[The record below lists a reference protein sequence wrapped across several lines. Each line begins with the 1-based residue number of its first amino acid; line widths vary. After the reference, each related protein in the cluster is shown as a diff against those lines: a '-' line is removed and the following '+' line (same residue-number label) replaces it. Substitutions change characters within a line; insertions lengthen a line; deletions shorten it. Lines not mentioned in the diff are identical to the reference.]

1 MSTKI
6 VYILSHMP
14 KPRKTAAF
22 SLSSMEKVIYQQEGR
37 TRAKPAS
44 QRSGKERKKQRK
56 KTEHRNGAHRRG
68 RVIGLSYKVSRE

>member
-22 SLSSMEKVIYQQEGR
+22 SLSSMEKVIYQNKSNRKEEQEQSQSRPAGR
-37 TRAKPAS
+37 
-44 QRSGKERKKQRK
+44 ERKKEAK
-56 KTEHRNGAHRRG
+56 KENRILI
-68 RVIGLSYKVSRE
+68 VL

>member
-22 SLSSMEKVIYQQEGR
+22 SLSSMEKVIYQQEVR

-44 QRSGKERKKQRK
+44 QRSVTERKKEAK
-56 KTEHRNGAHRRG
+56 KENRT
-68 RVIGLSYKVSRE
+68 